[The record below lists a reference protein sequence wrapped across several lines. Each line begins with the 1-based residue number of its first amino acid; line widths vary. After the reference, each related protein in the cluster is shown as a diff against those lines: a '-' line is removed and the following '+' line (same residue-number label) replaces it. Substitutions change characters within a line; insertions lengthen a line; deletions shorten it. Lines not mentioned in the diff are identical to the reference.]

1 MFFIKMQN
9 SNFSFKG
16 TGLYSLIA
24 GILLFIA
31 LFYIAKGVFW
41 VLTWLS
47 PVLLI
52 ATLVLDYKV
61 VTDYLLMLWNMIL
74 RSPISGILFTA
85 ISFVAFP
92 ITALYLFGRAW
103 FGYYIRKKTRENAS
117 FFQQFQENAKQQES
131 EEFVS
136 YEEIKDG
143 FLDEATPQ
151 ATFESEKEKITRK

>member
-1 MFFIKMQN
+1 MFFINMKN
-9 SNFSFKG
+9 SNLSFKG
-16 TGLYSLIA
+16 SGLYSLIA

-41 VLTWLS
+41 VLTWVS

-61 VTDYLLMLWNMIL
+61 VTDFLLMLWNMIL

-92 ITALYLFGRAW
+92 ITILYLFGRAW
-103 FGYYIRKKTRENAS
+103 IGYYLRKKTRENAS
-117 FFQQFQENAKQQES
+117 FFQQFQENAKQQEN
-131 EEFVS
+131 EEFVP

-143 FLDEATPQ
+143 FLEDKTRQ
-151 ATFESEKEKITRK
+151 TIFEEKEKITRK